1 MTWGRHQS
9 KSCFYI
15 NWIKASSYKCVSSS
29 SSSIYFFCYTVFFL
43 LLFIPGVSDP
53 QVGPRHQ
60 PGKRSDGWHEGSGG
74 GGGQGRQHRPG
85 TPQGPGEYWNAC
97 IPLVLCMRTNECFLS
112 TCHNSCVISHNE
124 LCQNWIT
131 EWNHQGYL
139 ILALRFKILI
149 ESVTNLGSRVWKTW
163 IDGM

>member
-1 MTWGRHQS
+1 MDIMTWGRHQS

-15 NWIKASSYKCVSSS
+15 NWIKASSYKCVS
-29 SSSIYFFCYTVFFL
+29 TFFL
-43 LLFIPGVSDP
+43 FTPGVSDP

-97 IPLVLCMRTNECFLS
+97 IPLVSCMRTNECFFS
-112 TCHNSCVISHNE
+112 TRHNSCVILHNE

-131 EWNHQGYL
+131 EWYHQGYL
-139 ILALRFKILI
+139 ILALRLKILI
-149 ESVTNLGSRVWKTW
+149 ESLKDADRRHVVALL
-163 IDGM
+163 DL